1 MLPVSEY
8 IGNTEIKGDK
18 STTQRNRVEIKF
30 LLNSRMN
37 RNVIL
42 MQKSASIC
50 HKIKSNILKH

>member
-1 MLPVSEY
+1 MSEY